1 MISLKTKEKINELS
15 NAIKKSQR
23 DFPNCVEVYLFG
35 SFLAKNNPNDIDVL
49 VVYDDSDCGVI
60 DQLDKLM
67 GFIESVSNHPAD
79 MTALTRSEMKET
91 KFLERLNEKYIKIV

>member
-1 MISLKTKEKINELS
+1 MLGIQL
-15 NAIKKSQR
+15 
-23 DFPNCVEVYLFG
+23 FPNCVEVYLFG

>member
-1 MISLKTKEKINELS
+1 M
-15 NAIKKSQR
+15 
-23 DFPNCVEVYLFG
+23 FG

-67 GFIESVSNHPAD
+67 GFIESVSNHPSD
-79 MTALTRSEMKET
+79 MKALTRSEMKET
-91 KFLERLNEKYIKIV
+91 KFLERLNEKYIKII

>member
-1 MISLKTKEKINELS
+1 MISLKTKEKINERS
-15 NAIKKSQR
+15 NAIRKNQR
-23 DFPNCVEVYLFG
+23 EFPNCVEVYLFG